1 MIVDSGTLAL
11 FALASAALI
20 AVPGPAVLYIVTR
33 SVQQGRRAGVAG
45 ALGIELGALVHV
57 AFAAIG
63 LSALIASSAVAFGVV
78 KYVGAA
84 YLVGVG
90 LWTLLSRGAEA
101 DVRIG
106 RERRLRRVFAQGVVV
121 NVFNPKVALFFLAFL
136 PQFVDPKGVH
146 PALQIAFLG
155 LVFVLIALV
164 LDVTWALAAGTA
176 GAVLRR
182 SRLFVRV
189 QRYVSGSVFVG
200 LGVATA
206 FAGPGNEA

>member
-1 MIVDSGTLAL
+1 MIVDPGTLAL

-45 ALGIELGALVHV
+45 VLGIELGALVHV